1 MNLIN
6 NYNIFLI
13 LYTVYV
19 KSIKLLSILK
29 PNIFGFKIDNNL
41 IDFYFKISAFF
52 NKKVTVSVGFTPS
65 FKRFFIFSTS
75 KLYCL
80 LIGL

>member
-13 LYTVYV
+13 LHTVYV

-41 IDFYFKISAFF
+41 IDF
-52 NKKVTVSVGFTPS
+52 T
-65 FKRFFIFSTS
+65 
-75 KLYCL
+75 
-80 LIGL
+80 